1 MASMRSTRSKVA
13 ALVASAMVSGA
24 LLPTTGAEA
33 ALVPAAISRV
43 STDTAGG
50 PLNAPAGTSSLSL
63 DGRYV
68 TFSSSAS
75 DVVAGDGNGLNDVFV
90 RDRVRGVTS
99 RVSVDQNGGDAD
111 GVSYESDISSNGQ
124 FVAFTTNATDIVAGD
139 ANGLGDVYIRE
150 LATGVTRRLSVDSA
164 GGDTNGESTSPS
176 VSADG
181 RYVSF
186 WSTAT
191 DVVIGDTNG
200 LPDIF
205 VRDLVTNTT
214 ARVTLDPTGGSLDA
228 GAAPQTSISGNGRLV
243 AFETAATDTVAND
256 TNAESDIFLRNLD
269 TGVTTRVS
277 LDILG
282 GDSNDRSSN
291 PAISA
296 DGRYVA
302 FNSLASDLVTGDGN
316 GFDDVYVRDL
326 QTSTN
331 RRASLD
337 TGGGDTNGDS
347 FTPAI
352 SGDGRIVAFHSL
364 ATDLVGGDTNG
375 LSDVFTRDMVAGTTR
390 RISVA
395 PGGGNTDQSS
405 DEARLSDDGCRA
417 AFTSSASNL
426 VPSDGNALAD
436 IFVTDIGAGLDGI
449 VAVSPARLLDTRAGQ
464 PTVDGQFA
472 GAGIVGPGATLNLRV
487 TGRGGVADRCVG
499 AVILNV
505 TSTQADAASFVTV
518 WPTGDARP
526 NASNVN
532 TAPGQDTPNL
542 VVAKVGAGGQ
552 VSLYNN
558 AGSSHLVA
566 DIVGWIPTGT
576 TFVPQAPARLL
587 DTRPGQTT
595 VDGQFAGGGAV
606 GPGGSIDLTVG
617 GRAGLPSTGVA
628 AVVVNVTSTE
638 SDTSSFVT
646 VWPTGEGRPNAS
658 NLNTEPGQDTPNLV
672 VAKVGAG
679 GQISLYNNAG
689 TGHLVADLVG
699 WFTASSAFTSL
710 TPARLLDTRAGQPT
724 IDGQFSGAGR
734 VGSDTINLT
743 VAGRGGV
750 PAVGV
755 TSVVL
760 NVTSSEADAP
770 SFITVWPAD
779 EPRPNASNLN
789 TDPGQD
795 TPNLVV
801 ARLAPNGQVSI
812 YNNAGTGHLIVDVVA
827 WAP

>member
-1 MASMRSTRSKVA
+1 MANTRRTRSRVA
-13 ALVASAMVSGA
+13 ALTAAAMLSGA
-24 LLPTTGAEA
+24 ALPTTGADA
-33 ALVPAAISRV
+33 ALVPGPTSRASV
-43 STDTAGG
+43 DTAGG
-50 PLNAPAGTSSLSL
+50 PLNAQAGTSSLSV
-63 DGRYV
+63 DGRFV
-68 TFSSSAS
+68 TFSSSAN
-75 DVVAGDGNGLNDVFV
+75 DVVAGDANGLNDVFV

-111 GVSYESDISSNGQ
+111 GVSYESQISSDGRYI
-124 FVAFTTNATDIVAGD
+124 AFTSNATDIVAGD
-139 ANGLGDVYIRE
+139 ANGLGDIFLRE
-150 LATGVTRRLSVDSA
+150 LATGLTRRVSVDNA

-191 DVVIGDTNG
+191 DVVPGDTNG

-205 VRDLVTNTT
+205 VRDLVTTTT

-228 GAAPQTSISGNGRLV
+228 GAGTRSSISGNGRLV
-243 AFETAATDTVAND
+243 AFETDATDTVAND
-256 TNAESDIFLRNLD
+256 TNGVADIFLRNLD

-277 LDILG
+277 VDITG
-282 GDSNDRSSN
+282 GFPDNPSAN

-316 GFDDVYVRDL
+316 DSHDIYVRDL
-326 QTSTN
+326 QTNTT
-331 RRASLD
+331 RRASVD
-337 TGGGDTNGDS
+337 AAGGDSNGDS
-347 FTPAI
+347 FTPQI
-352 SGDGRIVAFHSL
+352 SGDGRIVVFHSS
-364 ATDLVGGDTNG
+364 ATDLVSGDTNG
-375 LSDVFTRDMVAGTTR
+375 LADVFSRDMVANTTR
-390 RISVA
+390 RLTVA
-395 PGGGNTDQSS
+395 AGGGNADASG
-405 DEARLSDDGCRA
+405 DEARVSVDGCRA
-417 AFTSSASNL
+417 SFTSAAANL
-426 VPSDGNALAD
+426 IPSDGNAFAD
-436 IFVTDIGAGLDGI
+436 VFVTDLGAGLEGV
-449 VAVSPARLLDTRAGQ
+449 VAVNPARLLDTRAGR

-472 GAGIVGPGATLNLRV
+472 GTGIVGSAATLNLRV
-487 TGRGGVADRCVG
+487 TGRGGVAERCVG

-505 TSTQADAASFVTV
+505 TSTEADTASFVTV
-518 WPTGDARP
+518 WPTGDPRP
-526 NASNVN
+526 NASNLN

-542 VVAKVGAGGQ
+542 VVAKLGAGGQ

-558 AGSSHLVA
+558 AGTGHLVA
-566 DIVGWIPTGT
+566 DVVGWIPTGT
-576 TFVPQAPARLL
+576 SFVPQAPARLL
-587 DTRPGQTT
+587 DTRPGQATA
-595 VDGQFAGGGAV
+595 DGQFAGL
-606 GPGGSIDLTVG
+606 GPIGPAATIDLTVA

-628 AVVVNVTSTE
+628 AVVVNVTSTA
-638 SDTSSFVT
+638 SDTASFVT
-646 VWPTGEGRPNAS
+646 VWPTGDGRPNAS

-699 WFTASSAFTSL
+699 WFPASPAFTSL
-710 TPARLLDTRAGQPT
+710 TPARLLDTRPGQPT

-734 VGSDTINLT
+734 VGADTINLT

-750 PAVGV
+750 PTVGV
-755 TSVVL
+755 SSVVL
-760 NVTSSEADAP
+760 NVTSSESDAP

-779 EPRPNASNLN
+779 EPRPTASNLN
-789 TDPGQD
+789 ADPGQD

-801 ARLAPNGQVSI
+801 ARLAPNGQVAI